1 MSKIKVS
8 VGIGRGRSMI
18 NYCRISDNAE
28 LVAVCD
34 IWEPG
39 LEKMKSEFKMKISAI
54 IHHMTNF

>member
-1 MSKIKVS
+1 MSKIKVGV

-39 LEKMKSEFKMKISAI
+39 LEK
-54 IHHMTNF
+54 N